1 MTNEKVDLFK
11 QLVSEISIRRYTQ
24 EEFAGIVEAIHKE
37 VFKVDAVTWMGR
49 GPFQKGVEHD

>member
-1 MTNEKVDLFK
+1 VMTNEKVDLFK

-49 GPFQKGVEHD
+49 GP

>member
-1 MTNEKVDLFK
+1 MTKEKVDLFK

-37 VFKVDAVTWMGR
+37 VFKD
-49 GPFQKGVEHD
+49 